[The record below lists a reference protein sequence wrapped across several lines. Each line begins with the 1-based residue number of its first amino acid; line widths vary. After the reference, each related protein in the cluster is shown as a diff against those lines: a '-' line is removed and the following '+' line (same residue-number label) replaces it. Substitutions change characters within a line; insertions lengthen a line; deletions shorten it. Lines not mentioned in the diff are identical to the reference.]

1 MIASNQR
8 KKKQMNQ
15 QPDNIR
21 KMWEEAARI
30 NEVKDPLAALKA
42 KVDHASKL
50 WGAKSAPTIAGKPS
64 AAEKKFRAARAAL
77 ADAKAAAKK

>member
-1 MIASNQR
+1 
-8 KKKQMNQ
+8 MNQ

-30 NEVKDPLAALKA
+30 NEAKKAIDPSLAPKSLAALQA
-42 KVDHASKL
+42 QVDHAGEL
-50 WGAKSAPTIAGKPS
+50 WGRKSGTTDPNNPS

-77 ADAKAAAKK
+77 AAAKAAAKK

>member
-1 MIASNQR
+1 
-8 KKKQMNQ
+8 MNQ

-30 NEVKDPLAALKA
+30 NEAKKAIDPSLAALEAEVKRTG
-42 KVDHASKL
+42 DL
-50 WGAKSAPTIAGKPS
+50 WGAKSASTSGS

-77 ADAKAAAKK
+77 AAAKAAKK